1 MKKLIPY
8 MLMLFIFSYSA
19 SHVVNTNK
27 FNKIIVDRIDTERII
42 SDLTGDT
49 LKLKLKSYE

>member
-1 MKKLIPY
+1 